1 MKTKIREL
9 NILAKI
15 IKTITLTL
23 IIILSVFSADAS
35 IISGLYPDF
44 EFESEYDNAYA
55 VSAYNGSA
63 GEVYIPETLYDRP
76 IKRFSK
82 KAFYKNAA
90 VSSLYMH
97 DNMTVVNKWAFRDCP
112 KLSYVYFSK
121 KTAALWDFAF
131 AQNPELRCALIRNT
145 EINTLYQSAFYKC
158 SSLEYVSLPVTLKTI
173 GVSAFEKTSVKSVVI
188 PENVT
193 SVKNRAFA
201 DNRSLREVYIPEGV
215 QKFGEEI
222 FNGSENVKIYVIA
235 NSPAEN
241 YCAEND
247 LNYEVI
253 EKAEFPSNLSGD
265 VNNDGKLSIRDV
277 TTMQMNLARID
288 CGFLSRNCDFNA
300 DCDFNI
306 KDVTAVQRKAL
317 DR

>member
-1 MKTKIREL
+1 M
-9 NILAKI
+9 AKI
-15 IKTITLTL
+15 TRIITLTL
-23 IIILSVFSADAS
+23 IIIFSVFSADAS
-35 IISGLYPDF
+35 IVSGLYPDF

-63 GEVYIPETLYDRP
+63 GEVFIPETLYDRP
-76 IKRFSK
+76 IKRFSE
-82 KAFYKNAA
+82 KAFYKNTVVA
-90 VSSLYMH
+90 SLHMH

-131 AQNPELRCALIRNT
+131 AQNPELNCALIRNT

-158 SSLEYVSLPVTLKTI
+158 SSLEYVSLPDTLKNI
-173 GVSAFEKTSVKSVVI
+173 NVSAFEKTSVKSVVI

-193 SVKNRAFA
+193 SIKNRAFA
-201 DNRSLREVYIPEGV
+201 DNESLREVYIPESV

-222 FNGSENVKIYVIA
+222 FNGSENVKIYVVA
-235 NSPAEN
+235 NSLAEN
-241 YCAEND
+241 YCVENA

-253 EKAEFPSNLSGD
+253 EIDKFPSKLSGD
-265 VNNDGKLSIRDV
+265 VNNDGRLSIRDV
-277 TTMQMNLARID
+277 TTMQMSLARID
-288 CGFLSRNCDFNA
+288 CKFLSQNCDVNA

-306 KDVTAVQRKAL
+306 NDVTAVQRKAL